1 MYKTIKYLKG
11 VSNYEISDDAL
22 FLRNKTTLKETAIDK
37 ASGRAS
43 LIMDDGT
50 EKSFGLKTLYWK
62 SWGSPLEIAGIPVE
76 VKEPKAKKS
85 KKEPKA
91 KKEPKLKKVKKLSL
105 KAKKDELI
113 SSFALKQLQ
122 AGMEKMLRTGGST
135 RGLTIDDGK
144 TTSCRILL
152 HNADKNLILVHVESQ
167 AYTKDGYWFMNP
179 ESGKSTAFVKEIHKP
194 IKGDANII
202 WPVAI

>member
-1 MYKTIKYLKG
+1 MYKPIKYLKG
-11 VSNYEISDDAL
+11 VSNFEMSDDAL
-22 FLRNKTTLKETAIDK
+22 FLRNKTTLKETPIDK

-62 SWGSPLEIAGIPVE
+62 SWGSPLEIAGLPVE
-76 VKEPKAKKS
+76 VRGLKAKKS

-91 KKEPKLKKVKKLSL
+91 KKVKKLSL

-122 AGMEKMLRTGGST
+122 AGMEKRLKTSGST
-135 RGLTIDDGK
+135 RGLMIDDGK
-144 TTSCRILL
+144 TTSCRILV
-152 HNADKNLILVHVESQ
+152 HNTEKNLVLVHVESQ

-179 ESGKSTAFVKEIHKP
+179 ESGKSVAFVNEVHKP
-194 IKGDANII
+194 SYGDSSIQ
-202 WPVAI
+202 WPTAV